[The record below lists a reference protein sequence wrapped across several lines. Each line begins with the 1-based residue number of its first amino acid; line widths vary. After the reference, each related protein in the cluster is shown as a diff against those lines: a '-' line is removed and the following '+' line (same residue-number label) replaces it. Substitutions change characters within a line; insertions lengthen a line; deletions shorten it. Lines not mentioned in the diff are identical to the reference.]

1 MEMTVHKKE
10 LYVQSRGWIPTLY
23 DISKEILEIVKV
35 SGVVYSTCCIASYHT
50 TCSVIIQEC
59 LHDIDSFGFEF

>member
-1 MEMTVHKKE
+1 M
-10 LYVQSRGWIPTLY
+10 YSQ
-23 DISKEILEIVKV
+23 EILEIVKV
-35 SGVVYSTCCIASYHT
+35 SGVVNSTCCIASYHT

>member
-1 MEMTVHKKE
+1 MKMTVHKKE

-35 SGVVYSTCCIASYHT
+35 SGVVNSTCCIASYHT

-59 LHDIDSFGFEF
+59 LHDIASFGFDF

>member
-35 SGVVYSTCCIASYHT
+35 SGVVNSTCCIASYHT

>member
-1 MEMTVHKKE
+1 MKMTVHKKE

-23 DISKEILEIVKV
+23 DEILEIVKV
-35 SGVVYSTCCIASYHT
+35 SGVVNSTCCIASYHT